1 MKRLLLAPLLIA
13 LTGCSN
19 DLSVKTDLGEKYI
32 VKQSAVTVFPYFDW
46 DNRVNDLEY
55 WIKSNRESYDSCRSR
70 EYMSDSDCSF
80 WLDQEE
86 DYKARLEAA
95 KALRNEPKSLVKV
108 KFRPIFID
116 LNGKKIAKDYEE
128 IYCVNPNL
136 SETDQAE
143 ILFAS
148 STSVPNKYSP
158 NAFEN
163 TKVKVCD
170 KYAKF

>member
-1 MKRLLLAPLLIA
+1 MRRFLLAPLLIA

-32 VKQSAVTVFPYFDW
+32 VKQSAVTVSPYDW
-46 DNRVNDLEY
+46 DDHVNYLES
-55 WIKSNRESYDSCRSR
+55 WIKDFREGYDNCRSGIL
-70 EYMSDSDCSF
+70 SDSACMH
-80 WLDQEE
+80 WLSGEE
-86 DYKARLEAA
+86 GRKDRLRAA
-95 KALRNEPKSLVKV
+95 KTLRNEPKSLVKV
-108 KFRPIFID
+108 RFRPIFID
-116 LNGKKIAKDYEE
+116 LNGKKIAKDYED
-128 IYCVNPNL
+128 IYCINPNL